1 MLNLFCYFLG
11 AVGIQT
17 MDMSINQIPTV
28 MGGKREL
35 RILFIYRSSGHLNNT
50 LCDFQMAII
59 GEWEL
64 INSRCRGDLNNE

>member
-28 MGGKREL
+28 MGGKQEHNC
-35 RILFIYRSSGHLNNT
+35 IFRSSGHSNNNF
-50 LCDFQMAII
+50 CVNQMTSAM
-59 GEWEL
+59 G
-64 INSRCRGDLNNE
+64 GMGTYKF